1 MKPALRVGYRARL
14 CVIRDFR
21 DTIVTFGWFHPHQ
34 PLLSQSKH
42 LPDKM
47 VFSNYC
53 LIANGL

>member
-1 MKPALRVGYRARL
+1 
-14 CVIRDFR
+14 
-21 DTIVTFGWFHPHQ
+21 VTFGWFHPHE

-53 LIANGL
+53 RIANGL